1 MPADKNK
8 RDYEIGRGR
17 PPKHTRLKP
26 GQCGNPR
33 GRPKKDKKEKSLAVA
48 IAEALQMRFRLR
60 ENGRERVATGVE
72 AVALRLVADAVQG
85 KASAQKMI
93 FAWASRFGHPVG
105 SAASAT
111 EAEHAK
117 TRLREE
123 LHRMAERMRQVPKSS
138 KE

>member
-1 MPADKNK
+1 
-8 RDYEIGRGR
+8 
-17 PPKHTRLKP
+17 
-26 GQCGNPR
+26 
-33 GRPKKDKKEKSLAVA
+33 
-48 IAEALQMRFRLR
+48 MRFRLR